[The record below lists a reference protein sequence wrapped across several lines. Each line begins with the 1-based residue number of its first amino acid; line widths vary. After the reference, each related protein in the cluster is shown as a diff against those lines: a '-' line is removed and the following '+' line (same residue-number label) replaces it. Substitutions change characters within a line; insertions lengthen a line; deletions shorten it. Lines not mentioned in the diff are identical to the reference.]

1 MTGGLYEVDSKQFEM
16 YKKDESFMDEW
27 AKCLIETVWDDERDS
42 PILPIIKE
50 LLKLADKELYLQAR
64 DKRITIRQFKT
75 RCMERLNG
83 NQFPFIDYDDIVH
96 MIIPECQ
103 NLDLRKINKWSMAAY
118 GKPMD
123 QLPLKGPDSFI
134 NHLEDW
140 QITPHC
146 LRSIANFYMTER
158 KLESVYYGT
167 GPKPKY
173 GSVPPY
179 REWDF

>member
-64 DKRITIRQFKT
+64 DKKITIRQFKT

-96 MIIPECQ
+96 MIIPEC
-103 NLDLRKINKWSMAAY
+103 
-118 GKPMD
+118 
-123 QLPLKGPDSFI
+123 
-134 NHLEDW
+134 
-140 QITPHC
+140 
-146 LRSIANFYMTER
+146 
-158 KLESVYYGT
+158 
-167 GPKPKY
+167 
-173 GSVPPY
+173 
-179 REWDF
+179 